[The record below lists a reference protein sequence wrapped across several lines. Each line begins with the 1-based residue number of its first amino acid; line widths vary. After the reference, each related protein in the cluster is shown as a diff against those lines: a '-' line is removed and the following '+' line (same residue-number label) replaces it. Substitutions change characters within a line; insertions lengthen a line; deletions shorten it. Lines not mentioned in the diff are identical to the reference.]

1 MFPFFDE
8 PCIYA
13 VQIVTNALLSWP
25 AGALSPPPPCRK
37 AFQMH
42 GARCSRIEGSGDGD
56 GSYARAR
63 PSRSSG
69 RSYRTSE
76 FSRQMLSTLQLAW
89 TTMVLLFFFLKR
101 SLQASCRLQQGSSG
115 SRFPSTRTRY
125 TVHSLRLV
133 EIKMYRS
140 TYILLLLLCCSTLR
154 FVCTSRTC
162 LGSSV
167 S

>member
-76 FSRQMLSTLQLAW
+76 FSRQMLSTIHRAEIFSASKRGLSTLQLAW

-125 TVHSLRLV
+125 TH
-133 EIKMYRS
+133 
-140 TYILLLLLCCSTLR
+140 
-154 FVCTSRTC
+154 
-162 LGSSV
+162 
-167 S
+167 